1 MHTLLDNSV
10 TKRERCS
17 RSDRK
22 IDGHGIAPWFSMT
35 ITHPSQLEG
44 FFHGSDTQFGIFY
57 PKNYLVAIFDT
68 LPQAAEAQRTLMAA
82 RFTAAEVIAVPGQ
95 DIVKH
100 AHENFEK
107 KGLWGAMMA
116 EVSRAIGTEASF
128 ADQDLEKAREGSAF
142 LVVHAPT
149 EEKKQAAWN
158 TIAPLKPSVTKHFS
172 NGGIEFMGGT
182 DRTPIDRHG

>member
-1 MHTLLDNSV
+1 MHTLLDNFV
-10 TKRERCS
+10 TKSEGCS
-17 RSDRK
+17 RSELPG
-22 IDGHGIAPWFSMT
+22 DGHGIAASLGMT
-35 ITHPSQLEG
+35 ITHPSKMEE

-57 PKNYLVAIFDT
+57 PKNYLVAIFED
-68 LPQAAEAQRTLMAA
+68 LPKADEAQRSLLAA
-82 RFTAAEVIAVPGQ
+82 RFIASEVLAVPGH

-128 ADQDLEKAREGSAF
+128 ADQDLQKAREGAAF
-142 LVVHAPT
+142 LIVHAPT
-149 EEKKQAAWN
+149 EEKKQAAWK
-158 TIAPLKPSVTKHFS
+158 TIAPFKPSVTKHFS

-182 DRTPIDRHG
+182 DHTPVDRHE